1 MANLSVDHSIW
12 AALFISRLDV
22 VPGAAPAA

>member
-12 AALFISRLDV
+12 AALFVSRLDIV
-22 VPGAAPAA
+22 RSAAPAG